1 MLARA
6 QITVSQ
12 AEDLA
17 AEITAIR
24 STYFDE
30 DGDKMPADYETI
42 SEALEDAERYGSVW
56 IHTKEQVYQLCS
68 DDGQPL

>member
-1 MLARA
+1 M
-6 QITVSQ
+6 
-12 AEDLA
+12 
-17 AEITAIR
+17 AIR